1 MATNSNDGPVITAV
15 EVSRVFGSGATA
27 VTALSAISLTI
38 VRGEFLAVTGR
49 SGSGKTTLLNLL
61 SGLDRPS
68 TGTVHFNGNDLAEL
82 RESDLVEMRRHK
94 IGFVFQAF
102 HLLPGVSAF
111 DNVMIPL
118 IYCNKTPAD
127 AEERVERVLT
137 RVGLEHRMD
146 HTPGQLS
153 GGEQQR
159 VTIARS
165 LINDPKILL
174 ADEPTGN
181 LDSKNGAEIM
191 AAFDHLN
198 TEGRT
203 IIIITHDP
211 VVSEHARRIL
221 TLRDGQIVSDRI
233 NENFKES
240 HASLARAAVE

>member
-1 MATNSNDGPVITAV
+1 MKISKIIEIDSIIKTYKNEGLETNVLKGVSISVDEGDYVSIVGP
-15 EVSRVFGSGATA
+15 
-27 VTALSAISLTI
+27 
-38 VRGEFLAVTGR
+38 
-49 SGSGKTTLLNLL
+49 SGSGKSTLMTILGCLNQATDGTYLL
-61 SGLDRPS
+61 DGEEVGKLRDS
-68 TGTVHFNGNDLAEL
+68 EL
-82 RESDLVEMRRHK
+82 SRIRNEK

-111 DNVMIPL
+111 DNVMMPL

-127 AEERVERVLT
+127 AKERVKQVLI
-137 RVGLEHRMD
+137 RVGLEHRMS

-165 LINDPKILL
+165 LINDPKIIL

-191 AAFDHLN
+191 SVFDHLN
-198 TEGRT
+198 AEGRT

-211 VVSEHARRIL
+211 IISEHARRIL
-221 TLRDGQIVSDRI
+221 TLRDGQIVSDEI
-233 NENFKES
+233 NENFKKS
-240 HASLARAAVE
+240 RAGIARVAVK

>member
-1 MATNSNDGPVITAV
+1 MTISKVIEANSITKTYKNEGLETNVLKGISISVDEGDYVSIVGP
-15 EVSRVFGSGATA
+15 
-27 VTALSAISLTI
+27 
-38 VRGEFLAVTGR
+38 
-49 SGSGKTTLLNLL
+49 SGSGKSTLMTILGCLAQPTSGTYLL
-61 SGLDRPS
+61 DGEEVERLSDR
-68 TGTVHFNGNDLAEL
+68 DLSRIRNE
-82 RESDLVEMRRHK
+82 K

-221 TLRDGQIVSDRI
+221 TLRDGQIVSDGI

-240 HASLARAAVE
+240 RACFARAAVE

>member
-1 MATNSNDGPVITAV
+1 MTISKAIEANSITKTYKNEGLETNVLKGISISVDEGDYVSIVGP
-15 EVSRVFGSGATA
+15 
-27 VTALSAISLTI
+27 
-38 VRGEFLAVTGR
+38 
-49 SGSGKTTLLNLL
+49 SGSGKSTLMTILGCLAQPTSGTYLL
-61 SGLDRPS
+61 DGEEVERLSDR
-68 TGTVHFNGNDLAEL
+68 DLSRIRNE
-82 RESDLVEMRRHK
+82 K

-221 TLRDGQIVSDRI
+221 TLRDGQVVSDRI
-233 NENFKES
+233 NENFKKS
-240 HASLARAAVE
+240 RASLARAAVE

>member
-1 MATNSNDGPVITAV
+1 MTISKVIEANSITKTYKNGGLETNVLKGISISVDEGDYVSIVGP
-15 EVSRVFGSGATA
+15 
-27 VTALSAISLTI
+27 
-38 VRGEFLAVTGR
+38 
-49 SGSGKTTLLNLL
+49 SGSGKSTLMTILGCLGQPTSGTYLL
-61 SGLDRPS
+61 DGEEVERLSDR
-68 TGTVHFNGNDLAEL
+68 DLSRIRNE
-82 RESDLVEMRRHK
+82 K

-221 TLRDGQIVSDRI
+221 TLRDGQVVSDRI

-240 HASLARAAVE
+240 RASLARAAVE

>member
-1 MATNSNDGPVITAV
+1 VKISKIIEIDSIIKTYKNEGLETNVLKGVSISVDEGDYVSIIGP
-15 EVSRVFGSGATA
+15 
-27 VTALSAISLTI
+27 
-38 VRGEFLAVTGR
+38 
-49 SGSGKTTLLNLL
+49 SGSGKSTLMTILGCLSQATSGTYLL
-61 SGLDRPS
+61 DGEEVGKIRD
-68 TGTVHFNGNDLAEL
+68 TEL
-82 RESDLVEMRRHK
+82 SRIRNEK

-111 DNVMIPL
+111 DNVMMPL

-127 AEERVERVLT
+127 AKERARQVLI
-137 RVGLEHRMD
+137 RVGLEDRMY

-165 LINDPKILL
+165 LINDPKIIL

-191 AAFDHLN
+191 SVFDHLN
-198 TEGRT
+198 AEGRT
-203 IIIITHDP
+203 IIVITHDP
-211 VVSEHARRIL
+211 IVSEHARRML
-221 TLRDGQIVSDRI
+221 TLRDGQIVSDKI

-240 HASLARAAVE
+240 RAGFARVAVK

>member
-1 MATNSNDGPVITAV
+1 MKISKIIEIDSIIKTYKNEGLETNVLKGVSISVDEGDYVSIIGP
-15 EVSRVFGSGATA
+15 
-27 VTALSAISLTI
+27 
-38 VRGEFLAVTGR
+38 
-49 SGSGKTTLLNLL
+49 SGSGKSTLMTILGCLNQTTSGTYLLD
-61 SGLDRPS
+61 GEEV
-68 TGTVHFNGNDLAEL
+68 GEL
-82 RESDLVEMRRHK
+82 RDSELSRIRNEK

-111 DNVMIPL
+111 DNVMMPL

-127 AEERVERVLT
+127 AKERVNQVLI
-137 RVGLEHRMD
+137 RVGLEHRMS

-165 LINDPKILL
+165 LINNPKIIL

-191 AAFDHLN
+191 SVFDHLN
-198 TEGRT
+198 AEGRT
-203 IIIITHDP
+203 IIVITHDP
-211 VVSEHARRIL
+211 IVSEHARRIL
-221 TLRDGQIVSDRI
+221 TLRDGQIVSDKI

-240 HASLARAAVE
+240 RAGFARVAVK